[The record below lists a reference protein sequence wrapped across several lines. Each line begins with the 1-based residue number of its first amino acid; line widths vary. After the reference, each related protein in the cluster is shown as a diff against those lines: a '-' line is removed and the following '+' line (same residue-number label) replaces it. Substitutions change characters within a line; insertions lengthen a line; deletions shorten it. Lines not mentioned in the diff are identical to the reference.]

1 MKKFQFSLG
10 TVLMYKEQVLDA
22 LRGEHAA
29 ILASVRNQEELVDR
43 MWDDFRSYNQE
54 YKSRQRDG
62 LSIAEAIIYQNGLHA
77 MERDINR
84 ETKILEE
91 YRAQEAS
98 KREEVVEAKIE
109 TSSIEKLKEKKLN
122 LYRKAVQKSEE
133 AFIDEFVS
141 AARVGRLAEG

>member
-133 AFIDEFVS
+133 DFIDEFVS

>member
-84 ETKILEE
+84 ETKTLEE